1 MLPFVLPE
9 GYSGSEKCSAC
20 AQCAMEA
27 AGGARRSHGAGMAK
41 KSDGTHVVLI
51 MEKCACVAHCVV
63 HANCGEQF
71 ARSMSNVDAGRA
83 VRSRSRVVPR
93 MCQSRRCALPR
104 RGRRWRAC
112 DFVGN
117 RFMER
122 KYRSTPTRTSPTIS
136 LGNNQSYGILVIDSF
151 CALRLEFSIVRHP
164 NGKWPGRMHREASV
178 MASAMASYELRPD
191 SDHDSD
197 EVDITGNS

>member
-27 AGGARRSHGAGMAK
+27 AGGARCSHGAGMAK

-83 VRSRSRVVPR
+83 VGRVVPR
-93 MCQSRRCALPR
+93 MCQSRRCAAGGVGAHAICRGWFFQVSQHMTQLRRRTCRANEPRKERGAPCQQLLAPGVKKLDLECAAALPPPIR
-104 RGRRWRAC
+104 P
-112 DFVGN
+112 
-117 RFMER
+117 
-122 KYRSTPTRTSPTIS
+122 RSTHI
-136 LGNNQSYGILVIDSF
+136 
-151 CALRLEFSIVRHP
+151 
-164 NGKWPGRMHREASV
+164 
-178 MASAMASYELRPD
+178 
-191 SDHDSD
+191 
-197 EVDITGNS
+197 